1 MECVDL
7 KLPFTEEIYDLDT
20 FELNEEYQRVRRG
33 QSQLEQLNTNDEVVL
48 KKIRKCRKIL
58 GMMELEIG
66 ERRNIENMFNINDGL
81 EEVIK
86 DYNPYVED
94 NKQET
99 TIDIN
104 VDTTINHNV
113 DSTITHNEI
122 SSTDIGN
129 EI

>member
-1 MECVDL
+1 
-7 KLPFTEEIYDLDT
+7 
-20 FELNEEYQRVRRG
+20 
-33 QSQLEQLNTNDEVVL
+33 VVL

-94 NKQET
+94 NK
-99 TIDIN
+99 
-104 VDTTINHNV
+104 
-113 DSTITHNEI
+113 
-122 SSTDIGN
+122 
-129 EI
+129 